1 MSFSDSSRASDWNQ
15 QMREEGELRREWEE
29 TNEPPESQYP
39 EILVMDMNDTEIK
52 VGTRVV
58 YFDSEDQGV
67 VTAISDIDGDVDD
80 ETGRSILVPP
90 QITVKWDTS
99 GTEKYWS
106 RYQGGSYYDGKMKF
120 EVEDVDV
127 IPNVH

>member
-1 MSFSDSSRASDWNQ
+1 MGNFIDPKRVTPTGPGHVTGVQSEPE
-15 QMREEGELRREWEE
+15 RE
-29 TNEPPESQYP
+29 YP
-39 EILVMDMNDTEIK
+39 EVKIMDTSDREIK
-52 VGTRVV
+52 VGTRVKPFV
-58 YFDSEDQGV
+58 SDYGEIQGV

-80 ETGRSILVPP
+80 DTGRSILVPP

-99 GTEKYWS
+99 GTEKYWTS
-106 RYQGGSYYDGKMKF
+106 HVTGSYYDGIMKF